1 MRVSNSAQGQLAWE
15 VTKVTLRLRLPWGSG
30 PVQSVKFKFNFKL
43 NLIMDVGVGAYF
55 GTYIPT

>member
-30 PVQSVKFKFNFKL
+30 PVQSVKFKFNL
-43 NLIMDVGVGAYF
+43 MDVYLGAYLL
-55 GTYIPT
+55 GVPY